1 MSFFNQISWNQN
13 NKTLKMKN
21 KFYYVFFTTL
31 FICSCSSTKITN
43 SWTAPGAHLYSGEWN
58 KILVVAL
65 LKDET
70 NRRKVED
77 ELLLYLN
84 GKGIVSYNYL
94 NENFN
99 KINEKK
105 FRNKIKA
112 DGFDGAIT
120 LRLIDVDKE
129 KVFIPEQHNLYPIY
143 YQNFSGFYQQ
153 GWTSYT
159 TPGYYSMNKTFI
171 VETVVY
177 SIKED
182 KIIWSGITE
191 SFNPDGLVKMTSEIS
206 KLIYKKMLAE
216 GFIIKK

>member
-1 MSFFNQISWNQN
+1 
-13 NKTLKMKN
+13 MKN
-21 KFYYVFFTTL
+21 RLWYLVLITVVL
-31 FICSCSSTKITN
+31 SSCSTTKITN
-43 SWTAPGAHLYSGEWN
+43 SWSAPGAHLYYGEWN
-58 KILVVAL
+58 KILLVAML
-65 LKDET
+65 NNET

-77 ELLLYLN
+77 ELLHYLN

-94 NENFN
+94 NEDFN
-99 KINEKK
+99 KIDENK
-105 FRNKIKA
+105 FRNKIKS

-129 KVFIPEQHNLYPIY
+129 KVFIPEQQNLYPLY

-153 GWTSYT
+153 GWTSHNA
-159 TPGYYSMNKTFI
+159 PGYYSMNKTFI

-182 KIIWSGITE
+182 KIIWSGITA
-191 SFNPDGLVKMTSEIS
+191 SFNPNGVVNMTSEIS